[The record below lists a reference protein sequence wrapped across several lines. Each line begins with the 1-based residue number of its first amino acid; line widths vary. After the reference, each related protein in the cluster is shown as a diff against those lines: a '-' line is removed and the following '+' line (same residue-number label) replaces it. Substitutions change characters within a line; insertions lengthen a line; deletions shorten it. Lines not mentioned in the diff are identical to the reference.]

1 MSSIRDS
8 IIQASE
14 NDPILRNKLFDV
26 PMRLFRNNYSFKHVI
41 LDIISHMKATLNS
54 KYDDYP
60 EVKGI
65 SGANVGIPY
74 NIIIIKAGEENKVF
88 LNPLMGIRDKEE
100 VVEVESNCGS
110 IVLKE
115 PIKIKRYKKIFLSW
129 YDEELGHHHTEE
141 FEGRLAYTIQ
151 HEVEHNQGVLIT
163 DKK

>member
-8 IIQASE
+8 IIQVSE
-14 NDPILRNKLFDV
+14 NDPILRKQLFDV

-74 NIIIIKAGEENKVF
+74 NIIVIKVGEANKVF
-88 LNPLMGIRDKEE
+88 INPLMGIRDKEE

-110 IVLKE
+110 IVLK
-115 PIKIKRYKKIFLSW
+115 
-129 YDEELGHHHTEE
+129 
-141 FEGRLAYTIQ
+141 
-151 HEVEHNQGVLIT
+151 
-163 DKK
+163 